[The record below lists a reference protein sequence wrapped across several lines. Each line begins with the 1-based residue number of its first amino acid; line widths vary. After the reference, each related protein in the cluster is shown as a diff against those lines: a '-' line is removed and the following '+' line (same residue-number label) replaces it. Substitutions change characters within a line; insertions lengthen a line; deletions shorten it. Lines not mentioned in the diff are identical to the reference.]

1 MTARSPL
8 APRAGYESLRTYS
21 PGMDAECAIDLGDNT
36 NLWGASPAAA
46 RALGAAI
53 GAGVTRYPSRYGAS
67 LKRAIAERYDVAP
80 DMVVTGA
87 GSDGVLEPAIRAFCA
102 PGDRVAMCDPTFVMA
117 GTFALMNG
125 AVPVAVPLLR
135 DYDADA
141 DGLLATGARI
151 IYLCSPNN
159 PTGRALSA
167 EVIARIA
174 THADGLVIIDE
185 AYAEFA
191 GADAMQLARESDRVL
206 VTRTLSK
213 AYGLA
218 GLRVGYGIAAAPI
231 VAALEKARGPYT
243 IAAPSEAA
251 AEAAMRDDEAWVRQ
265 RVLDALASRSRL
277 DAGLRE
283 LGLVPAP
290 SDANF
295 LFVPTADARRL
306 ADGLAQRGIAVRAF
320 AGLRQVNDALAAS
333 DGNALR
339 ITVGPWELM
348 QRVLDALSALLAGDA
363 CR

>member
-1 MTARSPL
+1 M
-8 APRAGYESLRTYS
+8 
-21 PGMDAECAIDLGDNT
+21 
-36 NLWGASPAAA
+36 
-46 RALGAAI
+46 
-53 GAGVTRYPSRYGAS
+53 
-67 LKRAIAERYDVAP
+67 
-80 DMVVTGA
+80 
-87 GSDGVLEPAIRAFCA
+87 
-102 PGDRVAMCDPTFVMA
+102 
-117 GTFALMNG
+117 
-125 AVPVAVPLLR
+125 
-135 DYDADA
+135 
-141 DGLLATGARI
+141 
-151 IYLCSPNN
+151 
-159 PTGRALSA
+159 
-167 EVIARIA
+167 
-174 THADGLVIIDE
+174 IIDE

-251 AEAAMRDDEAWVRQ
+251 AEAAIRDDEAWVRQ
-265 RVLDALASRSRL
+265 RVLDALASRARL

-320 AGLRQVNDALAAS
+320 AGLRQMNDALAAS